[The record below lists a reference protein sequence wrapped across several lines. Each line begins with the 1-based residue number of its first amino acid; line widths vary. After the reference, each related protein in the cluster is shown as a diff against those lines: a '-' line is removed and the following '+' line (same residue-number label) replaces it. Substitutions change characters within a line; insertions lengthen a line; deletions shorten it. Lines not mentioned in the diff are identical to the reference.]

1 MTQQC
6 VDSGKTPCYI
16 NLDETSVAR
25 CAAKAVGY
33 IAPPRFWPGRLAPR
47 RPLQKQQKRAAIT
60 HIALI
65 ASMPEVQPKLPQI
78 FVCNERV
85 VPAWAL
91 ASPEL
96 EKPETVHFWRGKSG
110 WNNVLKML
118 HVLVKLSEA
127 LVDNPNL
134 QPILLLDCVGCHIH
148 AKVAAKAEEL
158 GIWIVVVPARLTF
171 LLQPL
176 DVYAFSAYKAFLTKL
191 FLEAQGAQGNFEVI
205 PWMRSLCRAVREF
218 WNARKWLPAFQK
230 TGIVRGTE
238 FLTEELEHLGV
249 SRLLPGPVLEPP
261 TWEAITDTFP
271 RGRCVPY
278 VSLFWQPAKL
288 DPPILT

>member
-1 MTQQC
+1 MVSKLDCEKLVWQVKTFWHWVDYVTQQC
-6 VDSGKTPCYI
+6 IDSGKTPCYI

-60 HIALI
+60 HIALT

-158 GIWIVVVPARLTF
+158 GIWIVVLGWHSCSNRWTSMLSLLTRHSWQSFF
-171 LLQPL
+171 LRP
-176 DVYAFSAYKAFLTKL
+176 K
-191 FLEAQGAQGNFEVI
+191 
-205 PWMRSLCRAVREF
+205 
-218 WNARKWLPAFQK
+218 ARKGTLKWFRGCAACVERCASFGTHESGFPHSRKLELLEVQNFLQK
-230 TGIVRGTE
+230 
-238 FLTEELEHLGV
+238 
-249 SRLLPGPVLEPP
+249 S
-261 TWEAITDTFP
+261 
-271 RGRCVPY
+271 
-278 VSLFWQPAKL
+278 
-288 DPPILT
+288 

>member
-96 EKPETVHFWRGKSG
+96 EKPDTVHF
-110 WNNVLKML
+110 
-118 HVLVKLSEA
+118 
-127 LVDNPNL
+127 
-134 QPILLLDCVGCHIH
+134 
-148 AKVAAKAEEL
+148 
-158 GIWIVVVPARLTF
+158 
-171 LLQPL
+171 
-176 DVYAFSAYKAFLTKL
+176 LTKGYL
-191 FLEAQGAQGNFEVI
+191 GRNGSHLDSFIFTFV
-205 PWMRSLCRAVREF
+205 VF
-218 WNARKWLPAFQK
+218 AFKQ
-230 TGIVRGTE
+230 
-238 FLTEELEHLGV
+238 
-249 SRLLPGPVLEPP
+249 
-261 TWEAITDTFP
+261 
-271 RGRCVPY
+271 
-278 VSLFWQPAKL
+278 
-288 DPPILT
+288 